1 MGGLQLQKSRS
12 RASRRDLR
20 RVYEIVEVCRSLG
33 DDANLWRERAM
44 ELLIGLLP
52 AKVAIGNEIADLR
65 DLAEKGWE
73 GVPPGAPARS
83 KQVGPIRIGFASKR
97 ERKAWESYAEET
109 PVRRTPEFM
118 TLLKASAPSV
128 TRSRRQIWDD
138 ASWYRSH
145 AYNERHKL
153 AGIDDYIISIC
164 RIPGTRRSSSIWMH
178 RATDDEPF
186 SRREWYLLD
195 LTHREL
201 ARHIGG
207 PIASSL
213 QPTPATLT
221 KRQRQTLE
229 LLLAGLTEK
238 QTAASMGI
246 TTPTVHEYVQAI
258 YRHFGVHSRSE
269 LSAHFIRRYR
279 GSMND
284 VHVGEDER

>member
-1 MGGLQLQKSRS
+1 MGGQASPNYQG

-20 RVYEIVEVCRSLG
+20 RVYALVEECRSLG
-33 DDANLWRERAM
+33 DDAYSWRTRAM
-44 ELLIGLLP
+44 ELLIELLP
-52 AKVAIGNEIADLR
+52 AQVAIGNEIADLR

-83 KQVGPIRIGFASKR
+83 NRTGPIRIGFAGR
-97 ERKAWESYAEET
+97 AERDAWEAYAEQT
-109 PVRRTPEFM
+109 PVRRTPEFT

-145 AYNERHKL
+145 AFNERHKL

-178 RATDDEPF
+178 RATGDAPF
-186 SRREWYLLD
+186 GRREWYLLD
-195 LTHREL
+195 LAHREL

-207 PIASSL
+207 PIASTL

-221 KRQRQTLE
+221 RRQNEALE
-229 LLLAGLTEK
+229 MLLAGMTEK
-238 QTAASMGI
+238 QAAASMGI
-246 TTPTVHEYVQAI
+246 SVPTVHEYVQAI
-258 YRHFGVHSRSE
+258 YKHFGVHSRGE
-269 LSAHFIRRYR
+269 LAAHFIRRYR
-279 GSMND
+279 GAMND
-284 VHVGEDER
+284 VRVGEDE